1 MLLKNSDHTVDAN
14 LQKHTGRPLPNGRAG
29 DQTPDPLVLG
39 ESVLEIPETTET
51 VVERPFQRPV
61 PVLLGIDGDGRVF
74 RDPNGAPN
82 LYGLNGRPIHLADR
96 ADHLPAPLPQFP
108 IKTVEIEDQL
118 EPHFRTV
125 LAIIHMDL
133 VDAGAMLPPV
143 ATWTIIA
150 GEQPEQKFGHEHRVP
165 FVARVLVEP
174 DHLVARGFPP
184 DPFPAA
190 IRYGGDGVRPVL
202 VDQVQRPPV
211 PRVDSRADAFEIPV
225 LQDVP
230 PHGIHVFRDEL
241 RRRRRRRGRV
251 ERVADDVEHVPIAHG
266 DPVGFRGLPGAWREE
281 QETVPVTGEFPL
293 YLIAVSGQL
302 VVMLAGE
309 DLVLDAKDVS
319 RLVVHGEDV
328 DVAPFAS
335 DRESVAVHEQIVE
348 HPGVLHALGRIVD
361 EAADHAVM
369 QSVVPV
375 WVHEPCEHV
384 AVTDLGA
391 RDPEDIERVEPAHPL
406 AQRLQASG
414 IGEELPERLLVP
426 IDGIV
431 PHSQKHP
438 PFPGK
443 PMPRSSMDGARRSR
457 HPLYRSMTGHI
468 PWEPLPRLLPIEP
481 TCPRPWHPRDGQD
494 REKTGTNKKRGFLE
508 RRPPGSPK
516 REHEK
521 KASREPKARP
531 GDPTK
536 YKRRRATLPHP
547 LECSTIAAPG
557 LSYRVR
563 NGTGRLTRAMT
574 TANLTATAR
583 KPKESKP
590 ACHRWRFG
598 NRLADARQTPI
609 V

>member
-1 MLLKNSDHTVDAN
+1 M
-14 LQKHTGRPLPNGRAG
+14 
-29 DQTPDPLVLG
+29 G

-82 LYGLNGRPIHLADR
+82 LYGLDGRPIHLADR

-174 DHLVARGFPP
+174 DRLVARGFPP

-202 VDQVQRPPV
+202 VDQIQRPPV

-251 ERVADDVEHVPIAHG
+251 ERVTDDVEHVPIAHG

-293 YLIAVSGQL
+293 YLIVVSGWIGNGVLNNSLEDESLFGEFLRAPISEGGVEPL
-302 VVMLAGE
+302 VVE
-309 DLVLDAKDVS
+309 PPH
-319 RLVVHGEDV
+319 VVVE
-328 DVAPFAS
+328 VAPQLL
-335 DRESVAVHEQIVE
+335 DR
-348 HPGVLHALGRIVD
+348 GV
-361 EAADHAVM
+361 
-369 QSVVPV
+369 VVPV
-375 WVHEPCEHV
+375 YELLLQQAVGGFDHRVVVRV
-384 AVTDLGA
+384 AL
-391 RDPEDIERVEPAHPL
+391 
-406 AQRLQASG
+406 
-414 IGEELPERLLVP
+414 
-426 IDGIV
+426 
-431 PHSQKHP
+431 
-438 PFPGK
+438 
-443 PMPRSSMDGARRSR
+443 
-457 HPLYRSMTGHI
+457 
-468 PWEPLPRLLPIEP
+468 
-481 TCPRPWHPRDGQD
+481 
-494 REKTGTNKKRGFLE
+494 
-508 RRPPGSPK
+508 
-516 REHEK
+516 
-521 KASREPKARP
+521 
-531 GDPTK
+531 
-536 YKRRRATLPHP
+536 
-547 LECSTIAAPG
+547 
-557 LSYRVR
+557 
-563 NGTGRLTRAMT
+563 
-574 TANLTATAR
+574 
-583 KPKESKP
+583 
-590 ACHRWRFG
+590 
-598 NRLADARQTPI
+598 ARQ
-609 V
+609 